1 MDIKNEVRKIIKN
14 CLELE
19 ELNVAENDNLIE
31 KLSINSI
38 DAIGIFLTIEDVFGI
53 QIADEDLGVKLIE
66 SINSI
71 ANYVE
76 QRMS

>member
-1 MDIKNEVRKIIKN
+1 MDIKNEVKKIIKN

-19 ELNVAENDNLIE
+19 ELDIAENDSLIE

-53 QIADEDLGVKLIE
+53 QIADEDLGVELIE

-71 ANYVE
+71 AQYVE

>member
-53 QIADEDLGVKLIE
+53 QITDEDLGVKLIE